1 MLYEDIHGF
10 LSYIHP
16 LSEHDLCS
24 WVNFYKAV
32 QMDPLEFVSDIEIQY
47 KNAISA
53 IEKLSELLAD
63 DVLIYYPN
71 RHMFGWEMRLA
82 RIPFVFNSRD
92 EFIYFLRQ
100 SEINANWLNCLGG
113 F

>member
-1 MLYEDIHGF
+1 
-10 LSYIHP
+10 
-16 LSEHDLCS
+16 
-24 WVNFYKAV
+24 
-32 QMDPLEFVSDIEIQY
+32 MDPLEFVSDIEIQY